1 MRACPSEASA
11 GVLMSTPM
19 RSVRSPAR
27 AVSGHATA
35 ELPTNEMKSRRL
47 MCPQIEGPNLPY
59 CRGAETALC
68 NTAKSSGRG
77 PVRVKSP
84 HYGAAALL
92 SASPQLAESIR
103 AAKRFRVV
111 PIADISA
118 FTRLRHFVRSVLLD
132 PLVPDLRRRAT
143 SSRCR
148 GARAGDCRDLLQQRF
163 LRLRQIERITVGL
176 MISGASVPVDL
187 DQIFFQISEIKGE

>member
-1 MRACPSEASA
+1 MSA
-11 GVLMSTPM
+11 LPPKADIVQRG
-19 RSVRSPAR
+19 RNVR
-27 AVSGHATA
+27 
-35 ELPTNEMKSRRL
+35 
-47 MCPQIEGPNLPY
+47 
-59 CRGAETALC
+59 
-68 NTAKSSGRG
+68 
-77 PVRVKSP
+77 
-84 HYGAAALL
+84 
-92 SASPQLAESIR
+92 
-103 AAKRFRVV
+103 FV

-148 GARAGDCRDLLQQRF
+148 GARAGDCRDLLQQCFLRLRQIERITVGLMISGASVPVDLSGHFGIHSITPFRRSVLLDPLVPDLRRRATSSRCRGARAGDFRDLLQQRF